1 VAIRQPTLQ
10 LVRDLR
16 VAVGGEADQAT
27 RDLTAAWV
35 RAWNTLAPELRT
47 ALLDAAALATELGHW
62 PQPWEMARIG
72 RLHDAL
78 VATQEALAKL
88 GERAGVTVSDAAGN
102 AVQATA
108 DIEPRLIA
116 SQLPAAE
123 RPTAVARFAE
133 RILPT
138 AMDVIVARSQ
148 ARIVSLSRPLA
159 GEAMEVMRRELV
171 RGVAEGLSPR
181 EMARQM
187 LKRTEGAFNGGLSR
201 ALNIART
208 EVLDAYRTASAQA
221 HAANADVLQG
231 WVWSS
236 VLSKTTCPGCW
247 GMHGTEHPLSEPGP
261 QDHQSGKCV
270 RIPKLRSW
278 KDLGITAPEP
288 TDTLPD
294 AKAKFAGLP
303 EADQL
308 AIMGPARLEL
318 LRSGEAKWEDL
329 ATRRSTTGWRDSW
342 APTPV
347 KNLGGAA

>member
-1 VAIRQPTLQ
+1 
-10 LVRDLR
+10 
-16 VAVGGEADQAT
+16 
-27 RDLTAAWV
+27 
-35 RAWNTLAPELRT
+35 
-47 ALLDAAALATELGHW
+47 LGHW
-62 PQPWEMARIG
+62 PQPWELYRLG

-78 VATQEALAKL
+78 VAAQEALAKL

-102 AVQATA
+102 AVEATA

-123 RPTAVARFAE
+123 RPAAVEQFTS

-138 AMDVIVARSQ
+138 SLDVIVARSQ
-148 ARIVSLSRPLA
+148 ARIVALTRPLSDQ
-159 GEAMEVMRRELV
+159 AMEVMRRELV

-181 EMARQM
+181 ETARQM

-236 VLSKTTCPGCW
+236 TLDKRTCPSCW
-247 GMHGTEHPLSEPGP
+247 SKHGTVHPLDEPGP
-261 QDHQSGKCV
+261 QDHQSGRCA

-278 KDLGITAPEP
+278 KDLGIDLDEP
-288 TDTLPD
+288 PDTLPD
-294 AKAKFAGLP
+294 AKAKFAALSQ
-303 EADQL
+303 ADQL

-318 LRSGEAKWEDL
+318 LKSGEAKWEDL

-347 KNLGGAA
+347 KDLGGST